1 MLDYRSMVRFD
12 DLIRAGMV
20 VRDIKMRY
28 PQTIPIFEGL
38 GFRESCDDCSIE
50 QVARKYGLRSEQIV
64 QALNDAVFGPRP

>member
-20 VRDIKMRY
+20 VRDIKVRY
-28 PQTIPIFEGL
+28 PQTIPIFERL